1 MEFTY
6 SAYKG
11 LIRLLKDEG
20 YMVTNYH
27 DYSACK
33 EETDIVILRHD
44 IDSCV
49 EKACKM
55 AQLEEELGIR
65 STYFV
70 LVTSEFY
77 NIAAKRNA
85 TMLREIHA
93 MGHEIGLHF
102 DEMCYEGK
110 GLDEM
115 VIMAEKEKEILQN
128 VIEIPVTT
136 VSMHRP
142 SKMMLESDISFPS
155 MINSYSS
162 TFFKEFKYLSDSR
175 MHWRENAEEIIK
187 VHIYHCL
194 HILTHAFWYAESEWG
209 GVREKLLEFILHANV
224 ERYYWQKENFKDL
237 DEFVT
242 EEDIIG

>member
-115 VIMAEKEKEILQN
+115 VIMAEKE
-128 VIEIPVTT
+128 
-136 VSMHRP
+136 M
-142 SKMMLESDISFPS
+142 ESDISFPS

-162 TFFKEFKYLSDSR
+162 TFYKEFKYLSDSR

-187 VHIYHCL
+187 AHNYHCL

-209 GVREKLLEFILHANV
+209 GYGRSFWNSSFM
-224 ERYYWQKENFKDL
+224 QM
-237 DEFVT
+237 
-242 EEDIIG
+242 

>member
-6 SAYKG
+6 SAYRG
-11 LIRLLKDEG
+11 LIRLLRDEG

-27 DYSACK
+27 DYSACRK
-33 EETDIVILRHD
+33 ESDIVILRHD
-44 IDSCV
+44 IDSSV
-49 EKACKM
+49 GKAYEM
-55 AQLEEELGIR
+55 AQLENELGIQ

-77 NIAAKRNA
+77 NIAAKKNA
-85 TMLREIHA
+85 GMLKEIYS

-102 DEMCYEGK
+102 DEVCYAGK

-115 VIMAEKEKEILQN
+115 AAMAEREKEILQN
-128 VIEIPVTT
+128 IVGVPITT

-142 SKMMLESDISFPS
+142 SKMMLEGDISFPS

-162 TFFKEFKYLSDSR
+162 IFFKEFKYLSDSR

-187 VHIYHCL
+187 SHNYHCL
-194 HILTHAFWYAESEWG
+194 HILTHAFWYAESEQG
-209 GVREKLLEFILHANV
+209 GVREKLLEFILHANA
-224 ERYYWQKENFKDL
+224 ERYYWQKENFRDL
-237 DEFVT
+237 DEFIT
-242 EEDIIG
+242 EEDII